1 MDATT
6 KFELFVSTRVAQAPV
21 VLFTTGDVTPVLELC
36 RLNHVSVHHV
46 NLDRVAGNLA
56 ISQVLQRRCNMTSP
70 FQELLFVNATFVG
83 DTATVVSMA
92 STALAALLSI
102 DPSTFVVGG
111 TADDVVLTIDPSL
124 VQRGHATSFNDTLP
138 IDPQSLLAWHLDP
151 AEATRSVPLAH
162 RPRASNRQRSHL
174 TAFSSLNSSPDQ
186 YKNFDESTQL
196 SLVPW
201 EILDAIVFTS
211 EGFLTLPPQ
220 GFVDGAHRNGVRVLG
235 SLTWHADS
243 AAQINQPND
252 FCDWQSLALKLQT
265 VQSFTGVDGWHLV
278 GLSDQV
284 AATLLP
290 LLSPSSYVLW
300 ASEIVSSSV
309 TTLLPLAH
317 GVLLPAPVDKSTVVK
332 LAKAAGDRRWQLT
345 FALDSVAAEVSARTL
360 RFADV
365 SVCTVT
371 NDPFWKTNWRSVAPV
386 HSVYGGAEALY
397 TAFNV
402 GHGATTSVDGRVV
415 SSSPWHDQGQVDV
428 LPLLNKAKSPMHMNL
443 SLAKAFQGG
452 SSLHLCAT
460 LPAKARVSVDLL
472 PLQVHFAPR
481 KVIRVAYS
489 FHTTNDPTSFG
500 LVLNLV
506 SKDEIVL
513 RGWPSSQMT
522 SSPLSQITSS
532 SLSPLIG
539 RAKHTRAYAPVSE
552 TNSPNGWITRVYQ
565 LGGALWD
572 GHVIKGVSVF
582 GVNLSDERTEDWSVH
597 VGQVVVCPVAAD
609 MPTLSQMSPVITAVQ
624 IDPSTATLTWTVPST
639 VQYTHVFQEML
650 TCHDELVWVGRTN
663 HSRWQLPSKAKS
675 DTTFVL
681 QPVHWTGAVGRP
693 QRVTIVLGGA
703 DDPSSFRQ
711 T

>member
-56 ISQVLQRRCNMTSP
+56 ISQVLQRRCNLTSP

-124 VQRGHATSFNDTLP
+124 LQRGHVTSFNDTLP
-138 IDPQSLLAWHLDP
+138 NDPQSLLAWHLDP

-174 TAFSSLNSSPDQ
+174 TAFSEQN
-186 YKNFDESTQL
+186 TQL

-252 FCDWQSLALKLQT
+252 FCDWQSLAHRLQT

-278 GLSDQV
+278 GLSDKV

-290 LLSPSSYVLW
+290 LLSSSSYILW
-300 ASEIVSSSV
+300 ASEIASSSV

-345 FALDSVAAEVSARTL
+345 FALDSMHAEVSARTL

-365 SVCTVT
+365 SVC
-371 NDPFWKTNWRSVAPV
+371 AI
-386 HSVYGGAEALY
+386 
-397 TAFNV
+397 
-402 GHGATTSVDGRVV
+402 
-415 SSSPWHDQGQVDV
+415 
-428 LPLLNKAKSPMHMNL
+428 
-443 SLAKAFQGG
+443 
-452 SSLHLCAT
+452 

-522 SSPLSQITSS
+522 SSPLSQMTSS

-552 TNSPNGWITRVYQ
+552 TTGPNGWITRVYQ

-609 MPTLSQMSPVITAVQ
+609 MPTSSHMSPVITAVQ

-639 VQYTHVFQEML
+639 VQYTHVFQEVL
-650 TCHDELVWVGRTN
+650 TCHDELDQVWVGRTN

-675 DTTFVL
+675 NITFVL

-703 DDPSSFRQ
+703 DDASSFRQ